1 MIYIII
7 LITSFVLVSIIN
19 NILKNKE
26 LKNNF
31 SNDMCIINNKY
42 IIDFKNIDIPIIKEI
57 NIAINIKNPLNSKII
72 TLKLII
78 FDDKKPLIIKNFN
91 NSMKIL
97 SKIKKYNEFAYSQF
111 LSRNFKNPVYFEIID
126 KVDTV
131 CLKKF

>member
-7 LITSFVLVSIIN
+7 LITAFVLVSIIN
-19 NILKNKE
+19 YIFKSKTTE
-26 LKNNF
+26 KIIF
-31 SNDMCIINNKY
+31 SNEMCIINNKY

-78 FDDKKPLIIKNFN
+78 FDEKKPLIIKNYN

-111 LSRNFKNPVYFEIID
+111 LSRNFKNPMYSEIID
-126 KVDTV
+126 KELAQYV
-131 CLKKF
+131 